1 MAAFPPSGRAS
12 DTPAS
17 AIMRSRLLEL
27 LDLDPAPVTVLQAP
41 SGFGKTTLVR
51 QWAGGERP
59 PGERLIWVALNAG
72 VESDHAFWTTVIAS
86 ARRLGHLS
94 PERADAV
101 AGDVD
106 AHHDPVPVLRELLT
120 GKGPVVLVFDAYEHV
135 RAATAQ
141 VDDDILRLTAL
152 LPNLRVVVTT
162 RAATSLADPAR
173 RVRGDVRVVT
183 DDDLQFTA
191 EETALFLAAHGS
203 DLVRAAAGDLHR
215 DTRGY
220 PLAIRAASLALG
232 ARSRLPARDSVEWR
246 TIVALD
252 LSAQL
257 DDSLTSE
264 FVRDTVLA
272 PYFDLEL
279 AQALTGIED
288 AAAVVA
294 ELEWNGFGR
303 WVPYLADRPV
313 FQYVDSLRDAVR
325 SELLTRD
332 PDRYRRGAGIAAT
345 WLYENDEHELALELA
360 VDAGRYELA
369 SRIFRSVVLS
379 SPESYTTDH
388 LDLQLSRIPRAVLMR
403 HPMLAMARGLALLSN
418 PATRGAAVEFLVR
431 TADQSGD
438 DWRQLDRP
446 ASFFQRS
453 AKTACLRY
461 VGRYLESAVA
471 GQAALDYYDDIDI
484 GDDRRMVELRA
495 MGLRQ
500 IGYSFFAVGEID
512 RGHEVISRAIAS
524 ATMPWSRNYTLVYG
538 VGLSAIDGRS
548 REAAEIARLVDPA
561 AWPRDH
567 AHTFVNALGRIGN
580 AMLKLDEFDFAGALA
595 EYDGCESFVHT
606 AEFWPFLTWTML
618 QARLGLGEEGPEAQR
633 IADALHRTPGPPGI
647 GENLGTSMLRGLLAV
662 AWLAQGRSR
671 DAAALLRVPG
681 RWPGQLAPA
690 QVLTRLTAGDPA
702 GAFHLVPRLKAQPG
716 HTIRSR
722 TSLATLGAAAALRA
736 GHTDAAGALLD
747 RAAALHDEHGARA
760 LLLHV
765 PGADLESLRDFA
777 HETDRP
783 SASSYLGAD
792 LVGPVDAGVAAV
804 PLTGQEIT
812 VLRASLDHPRRS
824 QVAAVLHLSP
834 ETVKSHMRSIY
845 RKWGISSREA
855 AIERGIQLG
864 LLHDGPQRR

>member
-1 MAAFPPSGRAS
+1 MAAFPPSGRVPDARG
-12 DTPAS
+12 S
-17 AIMRSRLLEL
+17 AIVRSRLLDV
-27 LDLDPAPVTVLQAP
+27 LDVDPAPVTVLQAP
-41 SGFGKTTLVR
+41 SGYGKTTLVR
-51 QWAGGERP
+51 QWAAGERP
-59 PGERLIWVALNAG
+59 PGERLVWVALNAG

-94 PERADAV
+94 PERAETV

-106 AHHDPVPVLRELLT
+106 AHHDPVPVLRDLLA
-120 GKGPVVLVFDAYEHV
+120 GKGPVVLVFDAYENV

-141 VDDDILRLTAL
+141 VDDDIVRLTAL
-152 LPNLRVVVTT
+152 LPNLRIVVTT
-162 RAATSLADPAR
+162 RAATTLTDASR
-173 RVRGDVRVVT
+173 RVRGDVRILT

-191 EETALFLAAHGS
+191 EETALFLAEHGT
-203 DLVRAAAGDLHR
+203 DVVRAAAGDLHR

-246 TIVALD
+246 TIVAQD
-252 LSAQL
+252 LSTQL
-257 DDSLTSE
+257 DDSTTSE

-279 AQALTGIED
+279 AQALTGLED
-288 AAAVVA
+288 ASDVVA

-325 SELLTRD
+325 SDLVAGD

-431 TADQSGD
+431 TADQTGE

-461 VGRYLESAVA
+461 VGRFLESAAA
-471 GQAALDYYDDIDI
+471 GQSALDFYDDIDI

-500 IGYSFFAVGEID
+500 IGYSFFQVGELD
-512 RGHEVISRAIAS
+512 RGHAVVSRAIAS

-538 VGLSAIDGRS
+538 VGLYAIDGRS
-548 REAAEIARLVDPA
+548 RDAAEIARLVDPA

-567 AHTFVNALGRIGN
+567 ATTFVNALGRIGN
-580 AMLKLDEFDFAGALA
+580 AMLLLDAFDFAGALA

-618 QARLGLGEEGPEAQR
+618 QARLGLGEEGPETQR
-633 IADALHRTPGPPGI
+633 IADALERTPAPPSI
-647 GENLGTSMLRGLLAV
+647 GDNLGTTMLRGLLSV
-662 AWLAQGRSR
+662 AWLAHGRTR
-671 DAAALLRVPG
+671 DAAALLRIPT
-681 RWPGQLAPA
+681 RWPAQLATA
-690 QVLTRLTAGDPA
+690 QVLGRLTAGDPA
-702 GAFHLVPRLKAQPG
+702 GAFHLVPRLEAQPG
-716 HTIRSR
+716 HSVRSR
-722 TSLATLGAAAALRA
+722 AGLATLGAAAALRA
-736 GHTDAAGALLD
+736 GHADAAGALLD
-747 RAAALHDEHGARA
+747 RAAALHDEHGVRA
-760 LLLHV
+760 HLLHV

-783 SASSYLGAD
+783 GASAYLDVD
-792 LVGPVDAGVAAV
+792 LVGPVDAGVAWL
-804 PLTGQEIT
+804 PLTGQEIA
-812 VLRASLDHPRRS
+812 VLRATLDHPRRS
-824 QVAAVLHLSP
+824 DAAAALHLSP

-845 RKWGISSREA
+845 RKWEINSRAA

-864 LLHDGPQRR
+864 LLHDGPPRR